1 MLEDSD
7 HRRQKGHLLSH
18 TTDSGEHWSPL
29 WGMHH
34 PDQDVLGPYL
44 ISEATLRKVWE
55 LRGMQDWGQEWQPSG
70 QWLSAWAKRVTPLHA
85 LPPCLLLVFLFIS
98 LYVITK
104 ESGLSRAYQGLGQG
118 KENGHCPPQEL
129 HSAPEWGNGGLFLGS
144 LL

>member
-1 MLEDSD
+1 MPNMLEDSD

-29 WGMHH
+29 WGMHQ

-44 ISEATLRKVWE
+44 ISEAALRKVWE
-55 LRGMQDWGQEWQPSG
+55 LRGKQDWGQEWQPSG

-98 LYVITK
+98 LYVITINVITK
-104 ESGLSRAYQGLGQG
+104 IPPSLLLCLCLSVSLSRSSSLSI
-118 KENGHCPPQEL
+118 C
-129 HSAPEWGNGGLFLGS
+129 FLCCCCCCC
-144 LL
+144 